1 MTTVAA
7 IAALPACAAAI
18 WALLRTPLARRLV
31 ALPSADRWHETPTPL
46 LGGIGIFAGISAG
59 LWLAAAAGAF
69 EPTEALARHLRRLRA
84 DLRQPGSS
92 TTSTASARSRSS
104 RRRSAP
110 P

>member
-1 MTTVAA
+1 R

-46 LGGIGIFAGISAG
+46 LGGIGIFVGITAG

-69 EPTEALARHLRRLRA
+69 EPTRALLGIYLGCAVVFVSGLID
-84 DLRQPGSS
+84 DLFSLSPLAKPAAQN
-92 TTSTASARSRSS
+92 AA
-104 RRRSAP
+104 AA
-110 P
+110 